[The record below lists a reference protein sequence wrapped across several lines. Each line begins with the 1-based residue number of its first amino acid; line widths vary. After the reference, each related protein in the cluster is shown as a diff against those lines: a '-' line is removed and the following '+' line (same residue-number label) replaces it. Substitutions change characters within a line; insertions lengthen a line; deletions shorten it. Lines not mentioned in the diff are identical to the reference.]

1 MRQLTGSLHLGQHL
15 AAAVPHRGKT
25 WLLVLAINALMTLGM
40 SVVLVWLSI
49 DRVNTAYFIDV
60 QRSELK
66 DKQSLR
72 ANLTEPE
79 SFGRKYGVF
88 QADKYEACAARTA
101 VLPDQAPGPEGSRRT
116 QLPRNTRSRNAGPG
130 FQKYFCQHGQAA
142 FLRRL

>member
-1 MRQLTGSLHLGQHL
+1 MSMSQLTGRLHLGQHL

-72 ANLTEPE
+72 AKLEVERDRLLSPYELQLKADQYGMKEP
-79 SFGRKYGVF
+79 R
-88 QADKYEACAARTA
+88 
-101 VLPDQAPGPEGSRRT
+101 PGQIRRM
-116 QLPRNTRSRNAGPG
+116 QVNP
-130 FQKYFCQHGQAA
+130 
-142 FLRRL
+142 

>member
-1 MRQLTGSLHLGQHL
+1 MTGKRNRKAGRCRHEHESADRQTALGQHL

-66 DKQSLR
+66 
-72 ANLTEPE
+72 
-79 SFGRKYGVF
+79 V
-88 QADKYEACAARTA
+88 
-101 VLPDQAPGPEGSRRT
+101 SRV
-116 QLPRNTRSRNAGPG
+116 
-130 FQKYFCQHGQAA
+130 
-142 FLRRL
+142 